1 MKSQEGN
8 FTESELA
15 VARYIAGHPMDVVGN
30 TVSKVSE
37 LSGLSAA
44 AIVRMCQRMGY
55 SGFSEFRFE
64 MDRQLL
70 SNGTQEEGGANEGG
84 LLSRFVNINA
94 VQLRKVAES
103 VDASLLNHVAASLC
117 AAPRVAVWGVDRMY
131 ERALQLSAGL
141 MHAGIF
147 NSVTNDTT
155 VMDDE
160 ANILGKGDVCVVISQ
175 KGRDYDAYALLMDA
189 IRENGGEVFFV
200 TVNARSQFIS
210 HASNAIVLP
219 SIMNGRR
226 SDLADA
232 QLTIYMYLEILLD
245 EVAYLQSKAEGAND
259 ETSAHLR
266 GESHAVKTEK
276 GIARPAQRGCRL
288 AHAVDTRVRA
298 SRYYVDL
305 HAVIAPPRLGLLYLG
320 WLGHHHGHT
329 PAARKGASDGVKE
342 RLGIDERNL
351 VAHLGKRPRAQYDD
365 GSGAFTLGLV
375 DSRLHQGEHLGAR
388 ESNLR
393 AVTHARDQDLVAGLG
408 RKVALD
414 LACSEAIERPILHEL
429 ECWRETR
436 LKVGRHVR
444 AGRLPHGDAGNPGA

>member
-1 MKSQEGN
+1 MDLIERMKSQEGN

-15 VARYIAGHPMDVVGN
+15 VARYVAGHPMDVVGN
-30 TVSKVSE
+30 TVSKVSQ

-70 SNGTQEEGGANEGG
+70 SNGTQEDGGTSDGG

-94 VQLRKVAES
+94 VQLRKVAEAI
-103 VDASLLNHVAASLC
+103 DASLLSHVAASLC
-117 AAPRVAVWGVDRMY
+117 AAPHVAVWGVDRMY

-141 MHAGIF
+141 MHTGIF

-155 VMDDE
+155 VMDDV
-160 ANILGKGDVCVVISQ
+160 AGILGKGDVCVVVSQ

-219 SIMNGRR
+219 SIMNGGR

-245 EVAYLQSKAEGAND
+245 EVAYLQGRAAGPGGEAGQPGGGEGPRPEKA
-259 ETSAHLR
+259 
-266 GESHAVKTEK
+266 
-276 GIARPAQRGCRL
+276 
-288 AHAVDTRVRA
+288 VR
-298 SRYYVDL
+298 
-305 HAVIAPPRLGLLYLG
+305 
-320 WLGHHHGHT
+320 
-329 PAARKGASDGVKE
+329 
-342 RLGIDERNL
+342 
-351 VAHLGKRPRAQYDD
+351 
-365 GSGAFTLGLV
+365 
-375 DSRLHQGEHLGAR
+375 
-388 ESNLR
+388 
-393 AVTHARDQDLVAGLG
+393 
-408 RKVALD
+408 
-414 LACSEAIERPILHEL
+414 
-429 ECWRETR
+429 
-436 LKVGRHVR
+436 
-444 AGRLPHGDAGNPGA
+444 

>member
-1 MKSQEGN
+1 MDLIERMKSQEGN

-70 SNGTQEEGGANEGG
+70 SNGTQGEDGTREGG

-94 VQLRKVAES
+94 VQLRKVAEAI
-103 VDASLLNHVAASLC
+103 DTAQLNHVAASIC
-117 AAPRVAVWGVDRMY
+117 AAPRVAVWGVDRMH

-141 MHAGIF
+141 MHVGIF

-155 VMDDE
+155 VMDDV
-160 ANILGKGDVCVVISQ
+160 AGILGKGDVCVVISQ

-219 SIMNGRR
+219 SIMNGGR

-232 QLTIYMYLEILLD
+232 QLTIYIYLEILLD
-245 EVAYLQSKAEGAND
+245 EVAYLQSRAEGINA
-259 ETSAHLR
+259 
-266 GESHAVKTEK
+266 K
-276 GIARPAQRGCRL
+276 
-288 AHAVDTRVRA
+288 
-298 SRYYVDL
+298 
-305 HAVIAPPRLGLLYLG
+305 
-320 WLGHHHGHT
+320 
-329 PAARKGASDGVKE
+329 
-342 RLGIDERNL
+342 
-351 VAHLGKRPRAQYDD
+351 
-365 GSGAFTLGLV
+365 
-375 DSRLHQGEHLGAR
+375 
-388 ESNLR
+388 
-393 AVTHARDQDLVAGLG
+393 
-408 RKVALD
+408 
-414 LACSEAIERPILHEL
+414 
-429 ECWRETR
+429 
-436 LKVGRHVR
+436 
-444 AGRLPHGDAGNPGA
+444 

>member
-1 MKSQEGN
+1 MDLIERMKSQEGK

-94 VQLRKVAES
+94 VQLRRVAEA

-141 MHAGIF
+141 MHVGIF

-155 VMDDE
+155 VMDDV
-160 ANILGKGDVCVVISQ
+160 AGILGKGDVCVVISQ

-189 IRENGGEVFFV
+189 IRENGGEAFFV

-210 HASNAIVLP
+210 HASSAIVLP
-219 SIMNGRR
+219 NIGTGGR
-226 SDLADA
+226 SDLSNA
-232 QLTIYMYLEILLD
+232 QLMIYLYLEILLD
-245 EVAYLQSKAEGAND
+245 EVAYLQSKAE
-259 ETSAHLR
+259 SAGDKADVPDG
-266 GESHAVKTEK
+266 GENP
-276 GIARPAQRGCRL
+276 RPEQ
-288 AHAVDTRVRA
+288 
-298 SRYYVDL
+298 
-305 HAVIAPPRLGLLYLG
+305 
-320 WLGHHHGHT
+320 
-329 PAARKGASDGVKE
+329 E
-342 RLGIDERNL
+342 
-351 VAHLGKRPRAQYDD
+351 
-365 GSGAFTLGLV
+365 
-375 DSRLHQGEHLGAR
+375 
-388 ESNLR
+388 
-393 AVTHARDQDLVAGLG
+393 G
-408 RKVALD
+408 R
-414 LACSEAIERPILHEL
+414 
-429 ECWRETR
+429 
-436 LKVGRHVR
+436 
-444 AGRLPHGDAGNPGA
+444 

>member
-1 MKSQEGN
+1 M
-8 FTESELA
+8 
-15 VARYIAGHPMDVVGN
+15 
-30 TVSKVSE
+30 
-37 LSGLSAA
+37 
-44 AIVRMCQRMGY
+44 
-55 SGFSEFRFE
+55 
-64 MDRQLL
+64 
-70 SNGTQEEGGANEGG
+70 
-84 LLSRFVNINA
+84 NINA
-94 VQLRKVAES
+94 VQLRKVAEA

-155 VMDDE
+155 VMDDV

-259 ETSAHLR
+259 ETSAPDGGANPR
-266 GESHAVKTEK
+266 PEK
-276 GIARPAQRGCRL
+276 E
-288 AHAVDTRVRA
+288 
-298 SRYYVDL
+298 
-305 HAVIAPPRLGLLYLG
+305 
-320 WLGHHHGHT
+320 
-329 PAARKGASDGVKE
+329 E
-342 RLGIDERNL
+342 R
-351 VAHLGKRPRAQYDD
+351 
-365 GSGAFTLGLV
+365 
-375 DSRLHQGEHLGAR
+375 
-388 ESNLR
+388 
-393 AVTHARDQDLVAGLG
+393 
-408 RKVALD
+408 
-414 LACSEAIERPILHEL
+414 
-429 ECWRETR
+429 
-436 LKVGRHVR
+436 
-444 AGRLPHGDAGNPGA
+444 